1 MSGPFPQADVTV
13 IGGGHA
19 GLCAA
24 ISAAREGASVTLL
37 ESAPITMRGGNS
49 RHTRNLRARHDGPLV
64 TLTGTYDAD
73 EYFQDLLRVTQGAT
87 DEALAR
93 LTIDESAGLV
103 GWLSDQGVHFQP
115 ALSGTL
121 NLNRTN
127 AFFLG
132 GGCALMNTLYEVA
145 EAAGVAV
152 FYDAEVI
159 ALDIEDGL
167 CRSLTIQHAGETQT
181 LGTTSVVA
189 ASGGFQAN
197 EEWMR
202 DAWGEAADNFLIRGT
217 PYNRGLVL
225 RALLDGGAAAVG
237 DPQQCHAVAIDAR
250 APRYDGGIVSRL
262 DCVPFGIVVNKTGQ
276 RFYDEGED
284 FWPKRYAIW
293 GRLVAQQPGQIA
305 YAIIDNKV
313 RNNFMPSVFPPVEAG
328 SIADLAAAIDV
339 PADKLEMTI
348 TQYNAAVQDGTY
360 NPDEL
365 DGCRTRSLTP
375 DKTHWALALD
385 EPPYLAY
392 PLRPGI
398 TFTYLG
404 VKVDAEARVLMNDG
418 RASENLF
425 AAGEIMAGN
434 VLGQGYCAGTGM
446 TIGGVFGR
454 IAGRE
459 AACLKR

>member
-1 MSGPFPQADVTV
+1 MSAPFPQADVTV

-24 ISAAREGASVTLL
+24 ISAARGGASVTLL
-37 ESAPITMRGGNS
+37 ESAPLAMRGGNS
-49 RHTRNLRARHDGPLV
+49 RHTRNLRARHDGPAV
-64 TLTGTYDAD
+64 TLASSYDAE

-93 LTIDESAGLV
+93 LTIDESTSLLC
-103 GWLSDQGVHFQP
+103 WLNDLGVHFQP

-121 NLNRTN
+121 NLSRTN

-132 GGCALMNTLYEVA
+132 GGCALMNTLYDVA
-145 EAAGVAV
+145 VTAGVAV

-159 ALDIEDGL
+159 ALEMEAGC
-167 CRSLTIQHAGETQT
+167 CRSLTVRYAGATHT
-181 LGTTSVVA
+181 LDTSSVVA

-197 EEWMR
+197 EAWMR
-202 DAWGEAADNFLIRGT
+202 DVWGDAADNFLIRGT

-250 APRYDGGIVSRL
+250 APKYDGGIVSRL
-262 DCVPFGIVVNKTGQ
+262 DCVPFGIVVNRTGR

-293 GRLVAQQPGQIA
+293 GRLVAQQPDQIA
-305 YAIIDNKV
+305 FAIVDHKV
-313 RNNFMPSVFPPVEAG
+313 RDNFMPSVYPPVEAD
-328 SIADLAAAIDV
+328 SIEALAAAIDV
-339 PADKLEMTI
+339 PADTLQATVSG
-348 TQYNAAVQDGTY
+348 YNAAVQAGEYD
-360 NPDEL
+360 PDAL
-365 DGCRTRSLTP
+365 DGCRTQGLSP

-404 VKVDAEARVLMNDG
+404 VKVDARARVLMSDG
-418 RASENLF
+418 QPSENVY

-434 VLGQGYCAGTGM
+434 VLGKGYCAGTGM

-459 AACLKR
+459 AACLTR